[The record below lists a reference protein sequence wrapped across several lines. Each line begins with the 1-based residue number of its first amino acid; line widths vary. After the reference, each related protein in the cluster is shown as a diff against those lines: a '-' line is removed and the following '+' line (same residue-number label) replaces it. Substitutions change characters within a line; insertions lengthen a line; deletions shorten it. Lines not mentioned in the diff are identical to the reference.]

1 MDFAFS
7 DEQEMLRNSA
17 RELMGDRY
25 PRQRIAAIAD
35 GQGFDR
41 AEWKWIIEVGWAGI
55 SVPEDEG
62 GSGLSF
68 FEELLLTE
76 ELGRACYP
84 GPFFSTVVLAGSLP
98 PAGRAGPPGRAP
110 GLRREERHRALGR

>member
-35 GQGFDR
+35 GRGFDR

-84 GPFFSTVVLAGSLP
+84 GPFFSTVVLAVSILSL
-98 PAGRAGPPGRAP
+98 ARAGPPVGPRGSRGGVATP
-110 GLRREERHRALGR
+110 CL

>member
-7 DEQEMLRNSA
+7 DEQELLRNSA
-17 RELMGDRY
+17 RGLMGDRY

-35 GQGFDR
+35 GRGFDR

-84 GPFFSTVVLAGSLP
+84 GPFFSTVVLAGPLP
-98 PAGRAGPPGRAP
+98 LLGRAGRPRGTGGVRA
-110 GLRREERHRALGR
+110 E